1 MITTQ
6 RALQI
11 LRDEGCSENVI
22 AHCLTV
28 SEHAT
33 EIAEK
38 LVASGKKVDVELVTI
53 GGLLHDLGR
62 CKSHGIDHA
71 VVGADIAAELG
82 LDPSII
88 DIIKKHIGAGITKEE
103 AKELGLPEDDY
114 IPSTLEEK
122 IVAHADNFT
131 SGDKRM
137 TMAQLM
143 EKIKKR
149 NFSNESKARII
160 ALAEEIGIY

>member
-71 VVGADIAAELG
+71 VVGADIAAQLG
-82 LDPSII
+82 LDPSVI
-88 DIIKKHIGAGITKEE
+88 DIIKKHIGAGITREE

>member
-11 LRDEGCSENVI
+11 LRDKGCSENVI

-28 SEHAT
+28 SDHAT

-82 LDPSII
+82 LDPSVI
-88 DIIKKHIGAGITKEE
+88 DIIKKHIGAGITREE

-131 SGDKRM
+131 SGNKRM

>member
-88 DIIKKHIGAGITKEE
+88 DIIKKHIGAGITREE

>member
-11 LRDEGCSENVI
+11 LRDKGCSENVI
-22 AHCLTV
+22 AHCITV

-38 LVASGKKVDVELVTI
+38 LVASGKKVDVELVAV

-71 VVGADIAAELG
+71 VVGAAIAMELG
-82 LDPSII
+82 LDPVII
-88 DIIKKHIGAGITKEE
+88 NIIKKHIGAGITREE

-137 TMAQLM
+137 NMNQLT
-143 EKIKKR
+143 EKMKKR
-149 NFSNESKARII
+149 NFSDGSKARII
-160 ALAEEIGIY
+160 ALAEEMGIY

>member
-11 LRDEGCSENVI
+11 LRDKGCSENVI